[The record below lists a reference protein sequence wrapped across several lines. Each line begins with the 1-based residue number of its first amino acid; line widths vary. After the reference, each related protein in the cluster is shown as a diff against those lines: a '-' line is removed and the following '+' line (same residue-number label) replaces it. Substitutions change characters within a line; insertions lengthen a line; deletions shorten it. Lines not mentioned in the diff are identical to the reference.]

1 MAEHR
6 TKKQKR
12 NARAQRVEHV
22 REPAQPVTTGPL
34 VFTLKQHAAASQKK
48 HVSAA
53 AFQDTEMTTYTK
65 QDLLR
70 TGVVSFILLT
80 VLVGIFQYL
89 RYNG

>member
-12 NARAQRVEHV
+12 MATAHRVSGVAEIG
-22 REPAQPVTTGPL
+22 RPVTTGPL
-34 VFTLKQHAAASQKK
+34 VFSLRDQTKPVQKK
-48 HVSAA
+48 TSTPSV
-53 AFQDTEMTTYTK
+53 FQDSELASYTK
-65 QDLLR
+65 RDLTR
-70 TGVVSFILLT
+70 TGIVSFILLA